1 MSKQDDFYDKLKES
15 LEVATEFPAEYLF
28 KFIVPTT
35 KNQLNEVKQV
45 FDMSGAVI
53 RTKNSKTN
61 KYVSISISIKMLS
74 SDAIIEKYKEVTEIE
89 GIISLWFF

>member
-1 MSKQDDFYDKLKES
+1 MSKQVEFYEKLKES
-15 LEVATEFPAEYLF
+15 LDISTDFPAEYLF

-35 KNQLNEVKQV
+35 KNQLNEVKHV

-61 KYVSISISIKMLS
+61 KTTKVSTKPTTPPTTINNFRLEGKGSI
-74 SDAIIEKYKEVTEIE
+74 
-89 GIISLWFF
+89 G